1 MKEVLLAAAFAVV
14 TTVAFVALPATAFA
28 SETEDVALCAAA
40 LDAKGVAA
48 ADAFRPKFLKS
59 KGAAVRKISVLM
71 IPTAGDAVSI
81 EAECSIKR
89 GEVVDVAV
97 KA

>member
-1 MKEVLLAAAFAVV
+1 MREVILAAIFAIAS
-14 TTVAFVALPATAFA
+14 TLAFVALPATAFA
-28 SETEDVALCAAA
+28 GETEDVALCAAA

-59 KGAAVRKISVLM
+59 KGAAVRRISVLM
-71 IPTAGDAVSI
+71 IPTGGDAASI
-81 EAECSIKR
+81 EAECAIKR
-89 GEVVDVAV
+89 GEVIDVAV